1 VKADTFEL
9 KTILTFQRRFVIP
22 TFQRDY
28 EWSKDEQW
36 SLLYDDLEAVAEKLE
51 ESRYFA
57 EVSGGNVA
65 RAGGKVAPHFLGA
78 VVLDALSHSPGSLD
92 LNAVIDGQ
100 QRLTTIQLM
109 LRGVLD
115 VLLEQDSKRVP
126 SIRRL
131 IENPSDVVLDQD
143 ECYKLWPR
151 RRDRDVWR
159 VAMADEV
166 PDAKGHL
173 YLEARHYFAERTR
186 IAVEAPDGSDR
197 TDVIV
202 DALLDLFKLVVISL
216 EDNDD
221 AQVIFEVL
229 NGRQT
234 PLSATD
240 LVKNLLFMRA
250 EFADEA
256 ELEKLYDQHWAHF
269 DDKWWKKEIGRGHA
283 ARGRRDVLLSSWLTI
298 ASETEV
304 NLGHLYG
311 QVREYLNDGDHKIP
325 EILNELSTAATAFR
339 EILERPSSLPTPMAE
354 RYARVDRLSVTT
366 AIPLLVW
373 LRTLPESLLP
383 PNDHLRAVAAVDSWI
398 VRRVI
403 VGANTRGYGK
413 RFVDVL
419 KSAKRALDNDE
430 SIPEAIE
437 AALLDAGD
445 SNLTWPTNDEVVTAF
460 VERPFYD
467 NLTQERIRMIL
478 GALDH
483 QMHRDHPKGEHP
495 VFNYDSLHIEH
506 LLPQKWRTHWPID
519 CEDDAER
526 ALLEMERD
534 RVKNRLGNLTLIT
547 GPLNIPMSN
556 GPWSDKRPAIAE
568 HSNLRLNAG
577 LDAVDSWNEARIADR
592 AKSLAA
598 VAVRVWG
605 RPSQSTD
612 TAREG
617 SDG

>member
-1 VKADTFEL
+1 MKADTYEL
-9 KTILTFQRRFVIP
+9 KTILAFERRYVIP

-28 EWSKDEQW
+28 EWTKDEQW
-36 SLLYDDLEAVAEKLE
+36 SLLYDDLESVAERLE
-51 ESRYFA
+51 ESRQIA
-57 EVSGGNVA
+57 ELSGQNTA
-65 RAGGKVAPHFLGA
+65 KAEGKVAPHFLGA

-115 VLLEQDSKRVP
+115 VLLEQDSVRAK

-131 IENPSDVVLDQD
+131 IANPADVVLDPD
-143 ECYKLWPR
+143 EGYKLWPR

-159 VAMADEV
+159 VAMADE
-166 PDAKGHL
+166 PADGADHL
-173 YLEARHYFAERTR
+173 YLQARTYFADRTR
-186 IAVEAPDGSDR
+186 VAFAAPDGSDR
-197 TDVIV
+197 SDVMV
-202 DALLDLFKLVVISL
+202 DALVGLFKLVVISL

-256 ELEKLYDQHWAHF
+256 ELEQLYDQHWAHF

-325 EILNELSTAATAFR
+325 DILNELSTAATAFR
-339 EILERPSSLPTPMAE
+339 DILERPSSIPTPMAD

-373 LRTLPESLLP
+373 LRTLPENLLAP
-383 PNDHLRAVAAVDSWI
+383 SDHLRSVAAVDSWI
-398 VRRVI
+398 MRRVI

-419 KSAKRALDNDE
+419 KAAKRALAGDD
-430 SIPEAIE
+430 SIPDAVE

-445 SNLTWPTNDEVVTAF
+445 SNLTWPTDDEVLTAF
-460 VERPFYD
+460 VDRPFYD

-478 GALDH
+478 GAIDH
-483 QMHRDHPKGEHP
+483 QMHLDHPKGEHP
-495 VFNYDSLHIEH
+495 VFNYDSLQIEH
-506 LLPQKWRTHWPID
+506 LLPQKWRAHWPIECD
-519 CEDDAER
+519 DDAER

-534 RVKNRLGNLTLIT
+534 RVRNRLGNLTLIT

-556 GPWSDKRPAIAE
+556 GPWSDKRLAIAQ
-568 HSNLRLNAG
+568 HSNLQLNAG
-577 LDAVDSWNEARIADR
+577 LDAVESWDEDRIADR

-598 VAVRVWG
+598 VAIRVWA
-605 RPSQSTD
+605 RPDAVSGG
-612 TAREG
+612 E
-617 SDG
+617 

>member
-1 VKADTFEL
+1 VKADTYEL
-9 KTILTFQRRFVIP
+9 KTILAFERRYVIP

-28 EWSKDEQW
+28 EWTKDEQW
-36 SLLYDDLEAVAEKLE
+36 SLLYDDLESVADRLE
-51 ESRYFA
+51 ESRQIA
-57 EVSGGNVA
+57 EISGQDVA
-65 RAGGKVAPHFLGA
+65 KAASKVAPHFLGA
-78 VVLDALSHSPGSLD
+78 IVLDALSHSPGSLD

-100 QRLTTIQLM
+100 QRLTTIQLL

-115 VLLEQDSKRVP
+115 VLLEQESIRAK

-131 IENPSDVVLDQD
+131 TANPADVVLDPD
-143 ECYKLWPR
+143 EGYKLWPR

-159 VAMADEV
+159 VAMADE
-166 PDAKGHL
+166 PDDGADHL
-173 YLEARHYFAERTR
+173 YLQARSYFAERTR
-186 IAVEAPDGSDR
+186 VAFVASDGSDR
-197 TDVIV
+197 SDVVV
-202 DALLDLFKLVVISL
+202 DALIGLFKLVVISL

-256 ELEKLYDQHWAHF
+256 ELEKLYDEHWAHF

-325 EILNELSTAATAFR
+325 DILNELSTAATAFR
-339 EILERPSSLPTPMAE
+339 DILERPSTLPTPMAH

-383 PNDHLRAVAAVDSWI
+383 PGDHLRCVAAVDSWI
-398 VRRVI
+398 MRRVI

-419 KSAKRALDNDE
+419 KAAKRALADDA
-430 SIPEAIE
+430 SIPDAVE

-445 SNLTWPTNDEVVTAF
+445 SNLTWPTDDEVLTAF

-478 GALDH
+478 GALDY
-483 QMHRDHPKGEHP
+483 QMHLDHPKGEHP
-495 VFNYDSLHIEH
+495 VFNYDSLQIEH

-519 CEDDAER
+519 CDDDAER

-534 RVKNRLGNLTLIT
+534 RVRNRLGNLTLIT

-556 GPWSDKRPAIAE
+556 GPWSDKRLAIAQ
-568 HSNLRLNAG
+568 HSNLQLNAG
-577 LDAVDSWNEARIADR
+577 VDEVESWDEDSIADR
-592 AKSLAA
+592 ARSLTA
-598 VAVRVWG
+598 VAVRVWR
-605 RPSQSTD
+605 RPGQSL
-612 TAREG
+612 AAEAG
-617 SDG
+617 EIE